1 MTIATTDVTNSATTV
16 FTSSG
21 NNAITFASFCNI
33 HSGAVDIDIHVVPNG
48 ESVANSTLVIKDL
61 TINAGDTY
69 QLYSGPEKLL
79 LGNAD
84 IISCTANTASS
95 VTAVVSSTTI

>member
-21 NNAITFASFCNI
+21 NNAITFASFCNF
-33 HSGAVDIDIHVVPNG
+33 SASAVDIDIHVVPSG
-48 ESVANSTLVIKDL
+48 ESVANGTIVIKDL

-79 LGNAD
+79 LANSD
-84 IISCTANTASS
+84 IVSCTANTNSA
-95 VTAVVSSTTI
+95 VTAVVSSTSI